1 MKRLFLFL
9 LTAIGLYAQ
18 NQNVTVQP
26 SPGSG
31 GMNTG
36 TFNTYGIN
44 YYLAKPATTW
54 DFTQATVLLPQSIS
68 GVLSINAGPG
78 IGVNNNTGQVTVSN
92 LGVITLTAGN
102 GLVGT
107 STAGNITLNNVGVL
121 GVQAGTGISIT
132 GNGSY
137 PIINSVSTT
146 NGTVT
151 SVSAIGQNGIGA
163 VTTNSSTT
171 PVLSLI
177 HI

>member
-78 IGVNNNTGQVTVSN
+78 IGVNNNTG
-92 LGVITLTAGN
+92 
-102 GLVGT
+102 T
-107 STAGNITLNNVGVL
+107 SHCQQPRCYYAYGWEWACRYVYGGEYN
-121 GVQAGTGISIT
+121 
-132 GNGSY
+132 
-137 PIINSVSTT
+137 P
-146 NGTVT
+146 
-151 SVSAIGQNGIGA
+151 
-163 VTTNSSTT
+163 
-171 PVLSLI
+171 
-177 HI
+177 